1 MNGVAEA
8 MKLVEE
14 AFCFVYFVVYVFVP
28 SEVRLDP
35 HSEVLM
41 AGNLLQRCG
50 V

>member
-14 AFCFVYFVVYVFVP
+14 AVCFVYFVVYVFVP

-41 AGNLLQRCG
+41 AGNLFQGC
-50 V
+50 VV